1 MNILAIDTSLSDIS
15 VGCSTS
21 AGMTATRSFK
31 HERDALRRLAGLM
44 KDTMDEVGISPSD
57 IDVVACAQGPGSFT
71 GLRVGIAAAKAFADA
86 VGAVM
91 TGVSTLML
99 LAMAADIDEG
109 QVVMPLIEACVG
121 ELYYGLYAPV
131 SDGGV
136 TALVDDSIMAVQDIP
151 EWLSGLHLEKNGLDR
166 EAIQAQH
173 RHSTPIV
180 MGPAVEKYMEY
191 LSGAIIKPDPNSIR
205 ISDLL
210 SIAKAFAS
218 AGRTMPAEQ
227 FLPDYLRAS
236 QAEIRAQMLE
246 NQQ

>member
-1 MNILAIDTSLSDIS
+1 
-15 VGCSTS
+15 
-21 AGMTATRSFK
+21 
-31 HERDALRRLAGLM
+31 
-44 KDTMDEVGISPSD
+44 
-57 IDVVACAQGPGSFT
+57 
-71 GLRVGIAAAKAFADA
+71 RVGIAAAKAFADA

-131 SDGGV
+131 SDGCV

-151 EWLSGLHLEKNGLDR
+151 EWLSGLHLEKYGLDR
-166 EAIQAQH
+166 EAIHAQPWL
-173 RHSTPIV
+173 STPIV
-180 MGPAVEKYMEY
+180 MGPAVVKYMEY
-191 LSGAIIKPDPNSIR
+191 LSGAIIKPDSNSIR

-210 SIAKAFAS
+210 SIAKAFTS